1 MMFRTYAHFSVS
13 HPYLHKANL
22 LILFAIFALS
32 CYQLL
37 ANENIVYAAG
47 FLFVIIPIF
56 IFAKSSDYK
65 RKYLSAD
72 K

>member
-1 MMFRTYAHFSVS
+1 MFRKYAHFSVS
-13 HPYLHKANL
+13 HPYTHKANI
-22 LILFAIFALS
+22 LIIIGIFSTS

-37 ANENIVYAAG
+37 ANENIEYAAG
-47 FLFVIIPIF
+47 FLFVIIPIL

-65 RKYLSAD
+65 RKYLSTE

>member
-1 MMFRTYAHFSVS
+1 MFRMYAHFSVN
-13 HPYLHKANL
+13 HPNIHRLNL
-22 LILFAIFALS
+22 LVILGIFAIS

-37 ANENIVYAAG
+37 ANEKLEYAIG
-47 FLFVIIPIF
+47 FLLVLIPTF

-65 RKYLSAD
+65 SKYLSIE